1 MKKLDSEWGRGPRY
15 KEAELKSIDF
25 IKTQPLWE
33 KMTCVVA
40 ANHSRTDGLWT
51 LNNCLKFLTEVKSR
65 DSFGKNSSLE
75 FTWNNLLSKYKGE
88 YMISKSKIDENVSV
102 AKFFGV
108 PFYLIVNFMLEN
120 KLLFIPVS
128 DSEGN
133 MVVKHREEE
142 RTTQS
147 TSNGGVKRDLIYQLD
162 VSATPS
168 NRWMDMSQ
176 IK

>member
-15 KEAELKSIDF
+15 KEAELKSIEF
-25 IKTQPLWE
+25 IKGQPVWE

-51 LNNCLKFLTEVKSR
+51 LNNHLKFLTEVKSR

-108 PFYLIVNFMLEN
+108 PFYLIVNFMIEN
-120 KLLFIPVS
+120 KLLFIPIS
-128 DSEGN
+128 DAEGK
-133 MVVKHREEE
+133 MIVTHREEK

-147 TSNGGVKRDLIYQLD
+147 TSNGGVKSDFVYQLD
-162 VSATPS
+162 VSKSPS
-168 NRWMDMSQ
+168 SRWMQMG
-176 IK
+176 

>member
-15 KEAELKSIDF
+15 KEAELKSLEF
-25 IKTQPLWE
+25 IKGQPLWE

-51 LNNCLKFLTEVKSR
+51 LNNRLKFLTEVKSR

-108 PFYLIVNFMLEN
+108 PFYLIVNFMIEN
-120 KLLFIPVS
+120 KLLFIPIS
-128 DSEGN
+128 DAEGK
-133 MVVKHREEE
+133 MIVAHREEK

-147 TSNGGVKRDLIYQLD
+147 TSNGGVKSDLVYQLD
-162 VSATPS
+162 VSKSPS
-168 NRWMDMSQ
+168 NRWMQMS
-176 IK
+176 